1 MVTPIKINP
10 FLTYCFCAM
19 VLGIIA
25 EPIAPSLANAPRVE
39 FVAQIQKSSQT
50 SAQDPLNLTQKQK
63 EQIFV
68 IQKNANKQMLAV
80 LTPDQKVILQK
91 SVQSKQSPALVQN
104 SLKLTKEQDLKIQ
117 SIQAQTSQ
125 QILAVLTPAQL
136 QSLKSQANSQG
147 K

>member
-1 MVTPIKINP
+1 MVTKFKINP
-10 FLTYCFCAM
+10 FLTYLICAM

-25 EPIAPSLANAPRVE
+25 APISPTFANASRVKS
-39 FVAQIQKSSQT
+39 VAQIQKSPQ
-50 SAQDPLNLTQKQK
+50 ALERDPLNLTQKQK

-68 IQKNANKQMLAV
+68 IQKNANKQMLAT
-80 LTPDQKVILQK
+80 LTSDQKVILQK
-91 SVQSKQSPALVQN
+91 SLQAKQSPELVQN

-125 QILAVLTPAQL
+125 QILAVLTPLQL
-136 QSLKSQANSQG
+136 QTLKSQAKNQD

>member
-1 MVTPIKINP
+1 MATQFKINP
-10 FLTYCFCAM
+10 FLIYFVCAM

-25 EPIAPSLANAPRVE
+25 TPIAPTLANAPRVKS
-39 FVAQIQKSSQT
+39 VSQIQKSSQP
-50 SAQDPLNLTQKQK
+50 SGQDPLNLTQKQK

-91 SVQSKQSPALVQN
+91 SVQSKQSPELVQN
-104 SLKLTKEQDLKIQ
+104 SLKLTKEQDLKIE
-117 SIQAQTSQ
+117 SIQSQ
-125 QILAVLTPAQL
+125 ASKQILALLTPAQL
-136 QSLKSQANSQG
+136 QSLKSQANNQD